1 MRHDHATT
9 ARAFTIVELAM
20 VVAIMAILAAMAIP
34 RFASASAARRLDAAA
49 LRVTA
54 DLRHAQQHALA
65 SSASVQIAFD
75 AANESYTVGAP
86 SPVGSAASYSVKLSD
101 PPLGV
106 MIDSVT
112 LTSGRAVFDGNG
124 LPELTG
130 VITLK
135 AGRFQRQITLTQG
148 TPSLSLGA
156 SALSP

>member
-1 MRHDHATT
+1 MP

-20 VVAIMAILAAMAIP
+20 VVAIMAIMAALAIP
-34 RFASASAARRLDAAA
+34 RLASASAVRRLEAAT
-49 LRVTA
+49 LRVVA

-65 SSASVQIAFD
+65 SSSTIQIAFD

-86 SPVGSAASYSVKLSD
+86 SPTGSAASYSVKLSD

-112 LTSGRAVFDGNG
+112 LTSGRAPFDGDG
-124 LPELTG
+124 LPEMSG

-156 SALSP
+156 TTLTP